1 MGLKAGERQAR
12 LHYAAIRYGHAT
24 TETIRRFQAVVR
36 FGAYTPNPDDRHVPD
51 ECPLCVTTPRSQR
64 SRSRARVQ
72 A

>member
-1 MGLKAGERQAR
+1 MGMQTGEKQAR

-24 TETIRRFQAVVR
+24 AATIRRFQAVVR
-36 FGAYTPNPDDRHVPD
+36 FADYTPNPDDRHVPD

-64 SRSRARVQ
+64 TAQARVQ